1 MATKRSATSKRG
13 LGCDIDAPSMRP
25 LLSLPLSMACDD
37 SDGCVKMKA
46 MMNLKGYEK
55 GKIIYTLAWQ
65 RIAFAAMTGAS
76 SDDSSSP
83 VSATPE
89 EGVPKALN
97 MSFGV
102 ENCARRMLENKG

>member
-1 MATKRSATSKRG
+1 
-13 LGCDIDAPSMRP
+13 
-25 LLSLPLSMACDD
+25 
-37 SDGCVKMKA
+37 A

-55 GKIIYTLAWQ
+55 GEIIHTLAWQ
-65 RIAFAAMTGAS
+65 RIAFAAMAGAS

-89 EGVPKALN
+89 EGAPEALN